1 MNDTSIYII
10 ILQVIILIAIY
21 VFRNSVPTFL
31 KEKAKNI
38 ATKQDIGKITSEIE
52 SVKSEFNKDLEIL
65 KSNLSLKKQA
75 SFSIQ
80 ENKRILIYELV
91 ETFNTWLYS
100 IVNFS
105 FSGYNIQNIGEIK
118 THRKNLEKH
127 KLDFNVIENKLNI
140 FYNNKEFDELKK
152 NLTIETLKMQYLL
165 DQAIS
170 EYELKLY
177 EKHHLE
183 IEDYYERTLAQNN
196 IQTEIF
202 EITGKYYKEMTELY
216 KKTNSLNLEFTRYL
230 KNELEKDI
238 LK

>member
-1 MNDTSIYII
+1 MIDNSTYII
-10 ILQVIILIAIY
+10 ILQVIILIVVY
-21 VFRNSVPTFL
+21 VFRNSIPTFL

-38 ATKQDIGKITSEIE
+38 ATKQDIGKITTEIE
-52 SVKSEFNKDLEIL
+52 SVKSEFNKDLAIL
-65 KSNLSLKKQA
+65 KSNLSLKSQ
-75 SFSIQ
+75 SNFSIQ
-80 ENKRILIYELV
+80 EKKRILIYELI

-118 THRKNLEKH
+118 NHRKNLEKY

-140 FYNNKEFDELKK
+140 FYSNKEFDELKRD
-152 NLTIETLKMQYLL
+152 LTIATLEIQHIL

-170 EYELKLY
+170 KYELKLY

-183 IEDYYERTLAQNN
+183 IQDYYERTVAQNK

-202 EITGKYYKEMTELY
+202 DITGKYYDEMKDKYKEIVRLNSIFTEFL
-216 KKTNSLNLEFTRYL
+216 KT
-230 KNELEKDI
+230 ELEKDI
-238 LK
+238 